1 MIINKRIAAIT
12 LPLIA
17 CSAIV
22 LSGCAKPNQTSSSA
36 PVSAPTG
43 GQPRMNMENMRYR
56 MQMMGL
62 LGGIRRLEQTG
73 KSKLTADQAKQ
84 ILAVIK
90 DGQTKDKLSET
101 NAKDVIRA
109 VQLVLNENQRNEISA
124 MMPERK
130 SGSGASGRAS
140 GAPSFGSGGAPGGM
154 PAGGPPSGGPS
165 GGMPQGG
172 PGGPHGKM
180 GGRPPF
186 DMDNMLKPTQDKK
199 SPVNELVSVLEAK
212 AK

>member
-1 MIINKRIAAIT
+1 
-12 LPLIA
+12 
-17 CSAIV
+17 
-22 LSGCAKPNQTSSSA
+22 
-36 PVSAPTG
+36 
-43 GQPRMNMENMRYR
+43 MENMRYR

-124 MMPERK
+124 MMPEHK
-130 SGSGASGRAS
+130 SGSGASGGAS
-140 GAPSFGSGGAPGGM
+140 GGPGVGSGGAPSGM
-154 PAGGPPSGGPS
+154 PAGGPPSGAPS